1 MDRIAAVASADLGIN
16 RAEESICERL
26 LFIIRQ
32 CKRRKSLF
40 FCPCRI
46 HIICCFRGPVM
57 VCAVIKLNILMFTQN
72 TSAVK
77 PGAFRHCIRNFLK
90 VDFFIVRR
98 CIFRQM
104 ISQNV
109 HRIRHNHRCCMVFA
123 VCFHTRFHEIL
134 QVTDIGICTRCRKAF
149 GMCLDQIIIVCKIYI
164 LALCFKSCLL
174 DRSLCTDP
182 AIPHRE
188 LIRQI
193 RFKIFFKFS
202 GKAAF
207 NRCFRHLC
215 QCSVLPL
222 RKFSGRRDHRPDC
235 HSEDH
240 AQKHSDHCYILLF
253 CSHIFSPFCFPV

>member
-1 MDRIAAVASADLGIN
+1 ML
-16 RAEESICERL
+16 
-26 LFIIRQ
+26 
-32 CKRRKSLF
+32 
-40 FCPCRI
+40 
-46 HIICCFRGPVM
+46 
-57 VCAVIKLNILMFTQN
+57 TQN